1 MKTRLTQL
9 LQEVLQEVFKDAQ
22 GRAVMDAIPLP
33 VLVPV
38 LEVPSQPEHGDFATT
53 LPMTLARTLKR
64 PPKEIASQLKA
75 LLQQHPSYADLIQA
89 IEIAGPG
96 YLNFFIRP
104 ACWLQ
109 TLLSVHRQKA
119 DYGRS
124 EVGAGRSVL
133 IEFVSANPTGPL
145 HVAHGRAAALG
156 DALAR
161 LLLAVGYKVEREY
174 YINDVGNQVN
184 LLGQSTALRY
194 RELFGASV
202 TLPTEGYHG
211 AYIIEIARALK
222 EVHGDHL
229 LDKPDTDPVFIEWSL
244 QTTLGWIRRD
254 MDTFGIQFDRW
265 FSEKGLFSDVSGANV
280 ACGACEA
287 NGINQIDLVLAQ
299 LKTGGHLYEKE
310 GAVWLSTTTQG
321 DDKDRVVIRNT
332 GERTYF
338 TSDIAY
344 HRNKFQRGHD
354 RLINIWGADHHGY
367 VARVKAAAALLGD
380 DPDRLTLL
388 IHQLVN
394 LLRDGKQV
402 AMSKR
407 TGEFVTLQEV
417 MEEVGVDA
425 TRFFFLMRRTESPLD
440 FDLEL
445 AKKHSDENPVFYVQY
460 AHARICSILRVAAER
475 GVQMEAVS
483 EEGLSCLTNLEEQ
496 MLIKHLTFYPDLLQ
510 SAAEALAP
518 HRLTVYLQELAGL
531 LHRYYFAHR
540 VVTDDAALTQA
551 RLLLVTAVKIV
562 LQNGLQ
568 LLGIRAP
575 EQM

>member
-1 MKTRLTQL
+1 MKNRLMQL
-9 LQEVLQEVFKDAQ
+9 LQEVLQEVLREMIEDAQ
-22 GRAVMDAIPLP
+22 GRGLSVPDVPLP
-33 VLVPV
+33 L
-38 LEVPSQPEHGDFATT
+38 LERPSQPEHGDFATP

-64 PPKEIASQLKA
+64 PPREIASQLKA
-75 LLQQHPSYADLIQA
+75 LLQQHPSYADLIQSV
-89 IEIAGPG
+89 EIAGPG

-104 ACWLQ
+104 DCWFR
-109 TLLSVHRQKA
+109 TLLAVHDQKA
-119 DYGRS
+119 EYGRS

-161 LLLAVGYKVEREY
+161 LFSAVGYRVEREY

-202 TLPTEGYHG
+202 ILPTEGYHG

-222 EVHGDHL
+222 EVHEDRL
-229 LDKPDTDPVFIEWSL
+229 LDKLDTDPCFIEWSL

-254 MDTFGIQFDRW
+254 MDAFGIRFDRW
-265 FSEKGLFSDVSGANV
+265 FSEKELFSGDNDVNR
-280 ACGACEA
+280 
-287 NGINQIDLVLAQ
+287 IDLALAQ
-299 LKTGGHLYEKE
+299 LKARGHLYEKE
-310 GAVWLSTTTQG
+310 GAVWLATTTQG

-338 TSDIAY
+338 ASDIAY

-354 RLINIWGADHHGY
+354 RLIDIWGADHHGY

-394 LLRDGKQV
+394 LLRDGKPV

-425 TRFFFLMRRTESPLD
+425 TRFFFLMRRADSPLD

-460 AHARICSILRVAAER
+460 AHARICSILRVAQER

-483 EEGLSCLTNLEEQ
+483 EAALSGLVSNLALPEEQ
-496 MLIKHLTFYPDLLQ
+496 TLLRHLAFYPDLLQ
-510 SAAEALAP
+510 SAAEAMAP

-551 RLLLVTAVKIV
+551 RLLLVTAVQIV

-575 EQM
+575 ERM